1 MTNGRKTEES
11 LNHRRNNKERNETDG
26 VWNEGGEREGRRGGH
41 GDKLERALTN
51 GTATVFRIKMKPA
64 QTTAKTNK
72 RAARLKGGEQHKG
85 YLLRG
90 RRDSQ
95 APAGDVRAEQ
105 EIQQAGGG
113 SGRRVRVIPLLH

>member
-64 QTTAKTNK
+64 QTTARQIRGLQDSRGANNT
-72 RAARLKGGEQHKG
+72 RATYSE
-85 YLLRG
+85 
-90 RRDSQ
+90 
-95 APAGDVRAEQ
+95 
-105 EIQQAGGG
+105 GGG
-113 SGRRVRVIPLLH
+113 TARRRRGTSGRSRRSNRQEVDLEGE

>member
-51 GTATVFRIKMKPA
+51 CTATVFRIKMKHA
-64 QTTAKTNK
+64 QTTARQIRGLQDSSGANNT
-72 RAARLKGGEQHKG
+72 RATYSE
-85 YLLRG
+85 
-90 RRDSQ
+90 
-95 APAGDVRAEQ
+95 
-105 EIQQAGGG
+105 GGG
-113 SGRRVRVIPLLH
+113 TSGRSGRFNRQEVDLEGE